1 LVTTPNKTGSPEYR
15 SGLFRAWYKEVSR
28 TEQPAKPVS
37 GEMMSVDDKKTK
49 TTAPKKQPVTESKA
63 AEAAPKEALPKTETV
78 KTESVKTEGAK
89 TEGVKAEAVTTDA
102 APSKKGMGE
111 GQKPVTQAYKD
122 NWNAIFGKK
131 KKR

>member
-1 LVTTPNKTGSPEYR
+1 
-15 SGLFRAWYKEVSR
+15 
-28 TEQPAKPVS
+28 
-37 GEMMSVDDKKTK
+37 MMSVDDKKTK
-49 TTAPKKQPVTESKA
+49 ATTPKKPPVTESKA
-63 AEAAPKEALPKTETV
+63 AEAAPKAEGAKTEG
-78 KTESVKTEGAK
+78 VKTEGAK
-89 TEGVKAEAVTTDA
+89 TEDVKAETVTTDA